1 MSSIPC
7 TLDQTKRS
15 GRSVRRKE
23 GGERPEG
30 GSGFTRWRRNLS
42 VMPADVRRSDEKFH
56 QLEMV
61 SVRGKKRGRGRV
73 SRALYRRSYLGQ
85 KARVRSGRGNG
96 RCSGVGLAWVSAQ
109 RKKRALIGG
118 ARVLAAE
125 GGRGYPFGFCSEMGR
140 G

>member
-15 GRSVRRKE
+15 GRSAGGRE
-23 GGERPEG
+23 GGGRPEG
-30 GSGFTRWRRNLS
+30 GGGFTRSRRNRS
-42 VMPADVRRSDEKFH
+42 AMPADVRRSDKKFCR
-56 QLEMV
+56 LEMV
-61 SVRGKKRGRGRV
+61 SVRGRKKGRGRV
-73 SRALYRRSYLGQ
+73 SWALYRRSYLGQ

-96 RCSGVGLAWVSAQ
+96 RCRGVGLAWVSAQ
-109 RKKRALIGG
+109 RKKRAPTGG
-118 ARVLAAE
+118 ARASAAE